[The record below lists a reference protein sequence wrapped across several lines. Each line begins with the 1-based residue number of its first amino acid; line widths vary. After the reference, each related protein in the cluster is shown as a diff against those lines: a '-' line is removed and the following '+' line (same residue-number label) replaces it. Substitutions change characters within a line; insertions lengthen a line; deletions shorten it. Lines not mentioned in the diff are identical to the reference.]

1 MHCPFCRHEDT
12 KVSDSRVIED
22 GSAIRRRRA
31 CPLCERKFTT
41 VEQIV
46 LTVVKRSGVV
56 EAFDRDKV
64 VKGVS
69 KACQGR
75 PVTDFQLAALGQ
87 QVEEALRASGLAQ
100 IPAGDVGLAIL
111 GPLADLDPVAYLR
124 FASVYEKFDS
134 LEDFSDEIERMK
146 RRPPPADSGDGP
158 EQGSVRKPRGRTNQE
173 PLIG

>member
-31 CPLCERKFTT
+31 CPQCERKFTT

-56 EAFDRDKV
+56 EPFDRDKV
-64 VKGVS
+64 IKGAS

-100 IPAGDVGLAIL
+100 IPAGEVGLAIL
-111 GPLADLDPVAYLR
+111 GPLEDLDPVAYLR
-124 FASVYEKFDS
+124 FASVYQKFDS
-134 LEDFSDEIERMK
+134 LDHFSDEIDRMK
-146 RRPPPADSGDGP
+146 HRPPSVSADGAARPGKASGHI
-158 EQGSVRKPRGRTNQE
+158 NQE
-173 PLIG
+173 PLIR